1 MCLIMTICAAVIFTL
16 IYIANKR
23 IGSTKKSILNTM
35 FMFWAA
41 AIMWSVDGIASAI
54 QGESFFD
61 LSREDTILGFI
72 IVACGLVVYLFMAKL
87 ERNRMPQ

>member
-1 MCLIMTICAAVIFTL
+1 MCLILTLCTAIVFTAL
-16 IYIANKR
+16 YVVNRKAGKV
-23 IGSTKKSILNTM
+23 KKSIFNAML
-35 FMFWAA
+35 MFWAA